1 MKKNKYIVFLI
12 LINSFILIKTDLNSQ
27 QLPQYTQW
35 ASHQFL
41 INPAHAGIKN
51 CMDIHSLYRVQWL
64 GFEGAPKS
72 GFLTLST
79 PLGLKRKTVLS
90 ARQGIGARVETDNIG
105 QFSSTRLNIAFSNHY
120 NFTPDTRLSLG
131 VSAGFVQFGY
141 NTQNTITINPDP
153 TVTKT
158 SNFTK
163 FDATF
168 GAWWNG
174 KNYYFGLILPNLIHA
189 KWENI
194 GSNSKFRSHIYMNSG
209 CRYSFNPKLTLLPS
223 FLLKIPP
230 AGPLVLDL
238 NILFDFQN
246 KFALGVGYR
255 NTDAILFLANLKI
268 KQQLTVHYSFD
279 LVLSHLRKGT
289 VNTHEISISYS
300 SCKAKNTKVAACGLF
315 E

>member
-1 MKKNKYIVFLI
+1 MKINKSI
-12 LINSFILIKTDLNSQ
+12 LALLLLNSFIFCKFDLISQ

-41 INPAHAGIKN
+41 MNPAHAGIKN
-51 CMDIHSLYRVQWL
+51 CMDIHSLYRMQWL

-79 PLGLKRKTVLS
+79 PLGLKRKTILS
-90 ARQGIGARVETDNIG
+90 ARQGIGARIETDNIG
-105 QFSSTRLNIAFSNHY
+105 QFSSTRVNVAFSNHY

-131 VSAGFVQFGY
+131 ISAGFVQFGY
-141 NTQNTITINPDP
+141 NTQNSITINPDP

-158 SNFTK
+158 TNFTK

-209 CRYSFNPKLTLLPS
+209 YRYNINKKYTFLPS
-223 FLLKIPP
+223 VLLKIPP
-230 AGPLVLDL
+230 AGPLVADFNL
-238 NILFDFQN
+238 LFDYQN
-246 KFALGVGYR
+246 QFGIGVGYR
-255 NTDAILFLANLKI
+255 NTDALLFLANFKI
-268 KQQLTVHYSFD
+268 KQQFSVHYSFD
-279 LVLSHLRKGT
+279 FVLSPLRKGT
-289 VNTHEISISYS
+289 VNTHEISITYTT
-300 SCKAKNTKVAACGLF
+300 CKAKNTKTTACSLF